1 MQIKSVGPAFPA
13 QETVRVAKIKDGKVL
28 ADKKKMLELRLN
40 ILASFK
46 SSPTEEL

>member
-1 MQIKSVGPAFPA
+1 
-13 QETVRVAKIKDGKVL
+13 VAKIKDGKVL

-40 ILASFK
+40 ILASFYK